1 MPRDITAYINDIIDA
16 SDSISDILCGISL
29 EEYIKL
35 REKRSAVE
43 REFIIIGEAAS
54 MLSKFA
60 PERFELLSDGRK
72 AIGFRNILTHNYASI
87 DLETVYETALI
98 DIPKLRSEC
107 IEILNMKRDTSDGSP
122 ERLSGAN

>member
-1 MPRDITAYINDIIDA
+1 
-16 SDSISDILCGISL
+16 
-29 EEYIKL
+29 
-35 REKRSAVE
+35 
-43 REFIIIGEAAS
+43 

-60 PERFELLSDGRK
+60 PERFNLLSDGRK

-122 ERLSGAN
+122 EQLSGAN